1 VRRPDQQILFGALP
15 LRHETGDGDDCAGSG
30 SIVRRPLGESIRRA
44 RMWNRSDM
52 ADRNVGTVSGQYQG
66 GRGSEAPRT
75 RRLKAPETER
85 RPSDNISALLNQKD
99 ASSIGKASPA
109 AASEEVTRIK

>member
-1 VRRPDQQILFGALP
+1 
-15 LRHETGDGDDCAGSG
+15 
-30 SIVRRPLGESIRRA
+30 
-44 RMWNRSDM
+44 MWNRSDM

-66 GRGSEAPRT
+66 GRG
-75 RRLKAPETER
+75 PENPPVKGAGNRATTFR
-85 RPSDNISALLNQKD
+85 KYSALLNQKD